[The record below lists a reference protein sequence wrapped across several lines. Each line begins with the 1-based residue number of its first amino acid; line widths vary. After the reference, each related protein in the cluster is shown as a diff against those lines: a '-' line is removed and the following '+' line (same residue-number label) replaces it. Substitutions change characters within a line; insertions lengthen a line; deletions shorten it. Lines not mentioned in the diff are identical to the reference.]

1 MKKLMKK
8 KITLVF
14 LLAAFMAAT
23 ATAQE
28 TKLVKGIY
36 YGIGSGDSFRTAL
49 KRALGDDLYK
59 VDSLVISTG
68 ALLPYDWTS
77 ALLDCCE
84 NGRLTGIDMSQCRFE
99 TEIPSAAFL
108 PTTVNGAPRKSEDNG
123 DRNPYR
129 TGLRYVTLPANL
141 EKIGDLAFS
150 SCDLQ
155 AVAIPYWVKEIGT
168 GAFHNCGSLKDVVL
182 YGDKPHDETMGR
194 QFSGLPSGAVL
205 HVAPGCG
212 DSYRGKEAWA
222 AFGEVREDDTAFKT
236 MTLELDG
243 SVALK
248 DILGADSMCVDSMK
262 ISGVPTADDFE
273 TLRHN
278 VIYGRLYSVDF
289 SETDF
294 GDYRGRCMESCK
306 MDWLI
311 MPKAVKDIPRS
322 FLRRSSVRHLVL
334 PESYERI
341 RPGAFRQFTGTLT
354 DSLFVVPE
362 GCRRI
367 CTEAFEDCKGIKT
380 MILPSTLDELEP
392 WALGFNEYNLY
403 NTPELDLYVNRMLPP
418 AFVSETNYVYDDY
431 YMEYGPF
438 GDYGSHRYP
447 TRIWRLYVPVGAKK
461 NYEND
466 EHWSHFDEII
476 ETPML
481 TGWSTGI
488 SETQATQ
495 TNGVADGIYTFDG
508 RTVSKG
514 TITDSLPRGL
524 YIVRE
529 NGQARKVIMGR

>member
-1 MKKLMKK
+1 M
-8 KITLVF
+8 
-14 LLAAFMAAT
+14 
-23 ATAQE
+23 
-28 TKLVKGIY
+28 VKGIY

-84 NGRLTGIDMSQCRFE
+84 NGRLTGIDMSQCRYE

-108 PTTVNGAPRKSEDNG
+108 PTMVNGAPRKSEDNG

-182 YGDKPHDETMGR
+182 YGDKPHDEAMGW
-194 QFSGLPSGAVL
+194 QFSDLPAGAVL
-205 HVAPGCG
+205 HVAPGCAQYY
-212 DSYRGKEAWA
+212 SGKEAWG

-236 MTLELDG
+236 MTLNLDG

-248 DILGADSMCVDSMK
+248 DIMGDDYMRVDSMK
-262 ISGVPTADDFE
+262 ISGMPTADDFE
-273 TLRHN
+273 SLRHN
-278 VIYGRLYSVDF
+278 VIFGRLYSVDF
-289 SETDF
+289 SDLDLDNCKSMYMSS
-294 GDYRGRCMESCK
+294 GK
-306 MDWLI
+306 MDYLT
-311 MPKAVKDIPRS
+311 MPQTVKEIPRS
-322 FLRRSSVRHLVL
+322 FLSKSSVRHLTL
-334 PESYERI
+334 PESYERT
-341 RPGAFRQFTGTLT
+341 RPVAFRQCRLTLPNN
-354 DSLFVVPE
+354 LFVVPE

-367 CTEAFEDCKGIKT
+367 CTEAFVHCQNINA

-392 WALGFNEYNLY
+392 WALGFNYYVWN
-403 NTPELDLYVNRMLPP
+403 NTPDMDLYVNRMYPP
-418 AFVSETNYVYDDY
+418 TFVSETDGKYDDY
-431 YMEYGPF
+431 YAVFGPF
-438 GDYGSHRYP
+438 GEPLGDWYP
-447 TRIWRLYVPVGAKK
+447 TQTWRLYVPMGAKK
-461 NYEND
+461 NYENT
-466 EHWSHFDEII
+466 EHWSHFKEII
-476 ETPML
+476 ETPLL

-488 SETQATQ
+488 SETQAAQ
-495 TNGVADGIYTFDG
+495 ANGAADGIYTLDG
-508 RTVSKG
+508 CTVSKG
-514 TITDSLPRGL
+514 TSTEGLPRGL

-529 NGQARKVIMGR
+529 NGQARKVVMGR